1 MTDVPLYRLDDL
13 RRFATGLL
21 SASGVAPARASAMAT
36 HLLWFDAAGAPAFGV
51 ATLPDWLDR
60 IADGRVD
67 PAAEGRVASERLG
80 TAVFDGQDG
89 LPPLILSRAGELAV
103 EKARD
108 AGVGL
113 VRVHD
118 VGPTG
123 PAAGVAAEMAIGPVV
138 AVVQG
143 PGPSWSL
150 ALPSDEGLP
159 AVFDS
164 AMVEVPAR
172 SKGTGR
178 ASKAP
183 PPPSVLPWAA
193 ALVPEGGWLVA
204 AIGLPALEPLVHVP
218 GARRRRHE
226 GPARGPGRLPP
237 ITWEGRRRAAREHGV
252 EVGASSWKA
261 LQRRA
266 DRLGVEPPGPRIAD
280 SSEIPPG
287 VVTKT

>member
-1 MTDVPLYRLDDL
+1 VTDVPLYRLDDL

-21 SASGVAPARASAMAT
+21 SGSGVAPARASSLAT
-36 HLLWFDAAGAPAFGV
+36 HLLWFDAAGASAFGV
-51 ATLPDWLDR
+51 ATLADWLDR

-67 PAAEGRVASERLG
+67 AMAEGRVASERLG
-80 TAVFDGQDG
+80 TAVFDGQNG

-164 AMVEVPAR
+164 VMAEAAPR
-172 SKGTGR
+172 PKGAGR

-183 PPPSVLPWAA
+183 APPPVLPWAS
-193 ALVPEGGWLVA
+193 ALVPDGGWLVA
-204 AIGLPALEPLVHVP
+204 AIGLPALEPLSTFQERV
-218 GARRRRHE
+218 GDAMRDQL
-226 GPARGPGRLPP
+226 GGPGRFPP
-237 ITWEGRRRAAREHGV
+237 IAWEAHRRAAREHGV
-252 EVGASSWKA
+252 EVASSSWKK
-261 LQRRA
+261 LRRWA
-266 DRLGVEPPGPRIAD
+266 DRLGVDPPGPANC
-280 SSEIPPG
+280 
-287 VVTKT
+287 